1 MAWLI
6 RGPSSNLRLEPEMSW
21 ANSSL
26 PVFQQLRKALPI
38 EGVPKLRLIRRRKSR
53 KKNLPPDFYRP
64 GGIWVVSLAFKKI
77 IDDLEPT
84 RNQFFPIE
92 VCEKTGEE
100 LAASYFLMN
109 VTQACDVLDYEK
121 SDMESAWSEW
131 KNPSGETV
139 RVQQWYLQ
147 YQPKFLVAAPSAIGD
162 KHLWRG
168 REQLGTCLFF
178 SDALMARVQEAKL
191 KGIASFPIVEE

>member
-1 MAWLI
+1 M
-6 RGPSSNLRLEPEMSW
+6 
-21 ANSSL
+21 
-26 PVFQQLRKALPI
+26 V
-38 EGVPKLRLIRRRKSR
+38 SR
-53 KKNLPPDFYRP
+53 
-64 GGIWVVSLAFKKI
+64 AFKKM

-131 KNPSGETV
+131 KKPSGETV
-139 RVQQWYLQ
+139 RVQQWCLR
-147 YQPKFLVAAPSAIGD
+147 YQPKVLVAAPSAIGD

-168 REQLGTCLFF
+168 RKQLQSRLFF

-191 KGIASFPIVEE
+191 KGIATSPIAEE